1 MVERAKKFISDW
13 KYEIVIFLMTMI
25 PVLINIEKL
34 SQIHHMYV
42 IHYLPD
48 FTMGINSRT
57 FVGSLVRILN
67 SHPTEEW
74 LTNFCIVFLIIG
86 MVLTAVVL
94 GRVVKKSKDENRLS
108 VFVFIL
114 FFVSGSYTL
123 SLFSRF
129 FGMIDIHMYI
139 IAILSVVFAGNKY
152 LRWLVPVLCVA
163 GVFVNFAFT
172 ISYFIIVLLAML
184 YYADKHEKK
193 LCDIIV
199 FVITVVS
206 VLALTFYCV
215 FEANK
220 HMFMTYEEALKL
232 TEWKIGHSFSEEE
245 REYLST
251 YLFGVHPESEKL
263 YGVVASETTPLQFIY
278 YFAKF
283 LLENRTG
290 TGGIIPLL
298 IATVPVVLAFWIIWI
313 MCIRNAEK
321 KGTKFIYLCAILS
334 ALFIPVCCLVS
345 TDYVR
350 WIGAVAMCQF
360 AMCFLM
366 FYLRDEAFDKTV
378 RKLRELFSKNK
389 IILIVI
395 YLVYLSNAYVELVT

>member
-172 ISYFIIVLLAML
+172 ISYFIIV
-184 YYADKHEKK
+184 
-193 LCDIIV
+193 
-199 FVITVVS
+199 
-206 VLALTFYCV
+206 
-215 FEANK
+215 
-220 HMFMTYEEALKL
+220 
-232 TEWKIGHSFSEEE
+232 
-245 REYLST
+245 
-251 YLFGVHPESEKL
+251 
-263 YGVVASETTPLQFIY
+263 
-278 YFAKF
+278 
-283 LLENRTG
+283 
-290 TGGIIPLL
+290 
-298 IATVPVVLAFWIIWI
+298 I
-313 MCIRNAEK
+313 MI
-321 KGTKFIYLCAILS
+321 
-334 ALFIPVCCLVS
+334 
-345 TDYVR
+345 
-350 WIGAVAMCQF
+350 
-360 AMCFLM
+360 
-366 FYLRDEAFDKTV
+366 
-378 RKLRELFSKNK
+378 
-389 IILIVI
+389 
-395 YLVYLSNAYVELVT
+395 